1 MKVRI
6 IVLLLCLSNSLFAQW
21 ECPSQLGGNLKQY
34 KSSNLSYGVELTGG
48 IGYLGNSLIANQ
60 MSLIGL
66 NYTINNNTFYFEGG
80 LKIASQADYD
90 SMIISGNGKLGLRE
104 FFYQNQSNYGSLTL
118 GLQSV
123 RSRDVYL
130 VNERLLGLNYKKDF
144 NKWGLNIY
152 GGTVDNNFAR
162 NGIFCNMAYLY
173 DILPYT
179 NQPLIGKSLG
189 QTNLA
194 GITLEYHP
202 SNGSSEF
209 SDDGLGGN
217 TEESKPLKLETIGF
231 TMYSEFGSWINNSGL
246 ITGLYSNIELGND
259 YWFKPEVLFSA
270 SSDPSLIYCAKL
282 NKAFTWSNTQ
292 RTAFEVAYYGQTW
305 FNSGGTDK
313 YVINDSITGVRT
325 IEVSKSV
332 NTFSNILAGTVLRFD
347 TPDLPFYVASVK
359 HTIPSLKTHLKLQ
372 FTSQQKS
379 SPANELDAEL
389 GRKFFNKLLVNAS
402 YGYINSPQLV
412 KQPNLFRVELRY
424 NF

>member
-1 MKVRI
+1 MKSRI
-6 IVLLLCLSNSLFAQW
+6 IILLLCLSNTLFAQW

-48 IGYLGNSLIANQ
+48 LGYLESSLIVNE
-60 MSLIGL
+60 MVLLGL
-66 NYTINNNTFYFEGG
+66 NYTNNHHTFYLEGG
-80 LKIASQADYD
+80 VKIATQVDYD
-90 SMIISGNGKLGLRE
+90 SMVLSGNGKFGLRE
-104 FFYQNQSNYGSLTL
+104 FFYQNQSNYGTVIL
-118 GLQSV
+118 GLQSI

-130 VNERLLGLNYKKDF
+130 VNERVLGLNYKKDF
-144 NKWGLNIY
+144 NKWGFNIY
-152 GGTVDNNFAR
+152 GGTVDNNFSR
-162 NGIFCNMAYLY
+162 NGTFCNMAYLY

-179 NQPLIGKSLG
+179 NQPLIGKTLG

-194 GITLEYHP
+194 GMTLEYHP
-202 SNGSSEF
+202 SNSSSEF

-217 TEESKPLKLETIGF
+217 TEESKPVNLETIGF
-231 TMYSEFGSWINNSGL
+231 TMYSEFGSWIDNPGL
-246 ITGLYSNIELGND
+246 ITGLYSNIEFGNG
-259 YWFKPEVLFSA
+259 YWFKPEVLFSV
-270 SSDPSLIYCAKL
+270 SNDHSLIYCAKF

-292 RTAFEVAYYGQTW
+292 RTAFEVAYFGQTW
-305 FNSGGTDK
+305 FNSESTDK
-313 YVINDSITGVRT
+313 YVINDITEIRT

-372 FTSQQKS
+372 FTSQLKS
-379 SPANELDAEL
+379 SPANELDVEL
-389 GRKFFNKLLVNAS
+389 GKKFFNKLLVNAT
-402 YGYINSPQLV
+402 YGFINSPQLV